1 MVSLTGPVL
10 LLGAA
15 LLALWTFTRF
25 PRLEPKSWGVMGVH
39 LVDSNAGVLVV
50 PVAVG
55 LLPIDVALVA
65 VILPVLTYM
74 LLAALWM
81 MRMLQLALAGRF
93 R

>member
-25 PRLEPKSWGVMGVH
+25 PRLEPKTWGVLGAH
-39 LVDSNAGVLVV
+39 LVVSNAAVLAI
-50 PVAVG
+50 PTALR
-55 LLPIDVALVA
+55 LLPLDVAIIGA
-65 VILPVLTYM
+65 ILPVLTYV